1 MKKRLLSLAFLC
13 VVLFTLLVSLVG
25 CGNYDFI
32 DTNYTFTK
40 AYVKVGDEWMDLE
53 IKSWTDYEGEQ
64 IQLTLNDDTVML
76 VSSVNC
82 ILYEGELPKGNK

>member
-1 MKKRLLSLAFLC
+1 MKKRFLSIVFLC
-13 VVLFTLLVSLVG
+13 IVLFTVFASLIA

-40 AYVKVGDEWMDLE
+40 AYVKIGDEWLDLE

-64 IQLTLNDDTVML
+64 IQLTLADGTVML
-76 VSSVNC
+76 VNSMNC
-82 ILYEGELPKGNK
+82 ILYEGELPKGDK